1 MRERTAATPVPT
13 APIVATGLIGGFA
26 AARYTGRRELGGAV
40 LVAAGAAAAQE
51 WLRRSGPGVMGVLLG
66 TYLVSFG
73 VSHPLAKKRTVPIF
87 PVASTCRLTGPTAR
101 SNASLSPAALW
112 FGILMMV
119 SDNTV
124 PGPPKLTLKQ
134 VSC

>member
-1 MRERTAATPVPT
+1 VNDIAERAAGTAVPT

-73 VSHPLAKKRTVPIF
+73 ISHPLAKKIGAWPSVLAVTGVSAGAAWALADRSD
-87 PVASTCRLTGPTAR
+87 AS
-101 SNASLSPAALW
+101 
-112 FGILMMV
+112 F
-119 SDNTV
+119 
-124 PGPPKLTLKQ
+124 
-134 VSC
+134 